1 MSDIRIRVDSD
12 TKPFKQGIE
21 LGVIPP
27 LEDADKALT
36 ELGRNQ
42 GPEQLERGMRD
53 AQQETKELKRETQRT
68 ADAIEQEY
76 RRAYAKAKSEAG
88 DGLDS
93 MRAQSAEVGQEIR
106 QNLGEGIANAARG
119 DFEGL
124 ADVVGDTLGGAV
136 AGIGGIATAGAA
148 AAGAAGIGALV
159 AAFQLADAE
168 RKKLEES
175 ANDLAQAYIDAGST
189 VLDVVTLT
197 ARVSNVL
204 TDPEQKKEAQSLV
217 DLLGVDLPEAARI
230 IAGDTNALTS
240 AYALLTQQQKDVT
253 ATKEAGQAAN
263 AQEVID
269 WQASQQAIDT
279 ARDALD
285 KWANRNS
292 EAASTATTVS
302 DALKGM
308 LRDAGSATEQVDEL
322 GNRLYTLPDGK
333 EILIDANTGQAST
346 NIERFKSDLGGNIP
360 TVKTVDLE
368 VSTSAAE
375 DALRRFT
382 SGGRRLTVVADV
394 VDKKGRLL
402 Q

>member
-1 MSDIRIRVDSD
+1 M
-12 TKPFKQGIE
+12 
-21 LGVIPP
+21 
-27 LEDADKALT
+27 
-36 ELGRNQ
+36 
-42 GPEQLERGMRD
+42 
-53 AQQETKELKRETQRT
+53 
-68 ADAIEQEY
+68 
-76 RRAYAKAKSEAG
+76 
-88 DGLDS
+88 
-93 MRAQSAEVGQEIR
+93 
-106 QNLGEGIANAARG
+106 
-119 DFEGL
+119 
-124 ADVVGDTLGGAV
+124 
-136 AGIGGIATAGAA
+136 
-148 AAGAAGIGALV
+148 
-159 AAFQLADAE
+159 
-168 RKKLEES
+168 
-175 ANDLAQAYIDAGST
+175 
-189 VLDVVTLT
+189 
-197 ARVSNVL
+197 
-204 TDPEQKKEAQSLV
+204 
-217 DLLGVDLPEAARI
+217 
-230 IAGDTNALTS
+230 
-240 AYALLTQQQKDVT
+240 T

-346 NIERFKSDLGGNIP
+346 SIERFKSDLDGNIP

-375 DALRRFT
+375 EALRRFT

-394 VDKKGRLL
+394 VDRKGRQLL
-402 Q
+402 P